1 MYKGRGINQIT
12 GVNNSNFASYYDDLH
27 FSTEYVRKMFGIN
40 KNDIRKEKIKKLFN
54 DETRKI

>member
-1 MYKGRGINQIT
+1 MYKGKGINQII
-12 GVNNSNFASYYDDLH
+12 GNHSNFASYYDDLH
-27 FSTEYVRKMFGIN
+27 FSIEYVRKMFGIN